1 MLYTH
6 KVEKNMSQIT
16 LQFENDSIKRH
27 FLKIIELMNGVSVV
41 KPQKDVTKT
50 DGYKEAMKDI
60 QEGRVYHA
68 DSVDDMF
75 HSILGY
81 VPN

>member
-1 MLYTH
+1 
-6 KVEKNMSQIT
+6 MSQIT

-27 FLKIIELMNGVSVV
+27 FLKIIELMDGVSVV